1 MLDIEKFADTGQLF
15 DNHYKLIRPLNTEGG
30 TADVWLALDTTT
42 VSDKGTLD
50 KAPYLDDV
58 ELSEVGLLVA
68 IKIYKPKNA
77 LDIEGERRFREEFV
91 IVFNCNHANLIHPV
105 YFSIF
110 EETPY
115 LVLPYCQ
122 RGSSELL
129 IGSFVSDDDIW
140 HYIHDV
146 AAGLN
151 YLHHCNPPI
160 IHQDIK
166 PANVLIDD
174 SGNYAITDFGIS
186 AKRMKQYGNQPDDD
200 DYEEQSGTF
209 AYMAPERFLEDNIP
223 SAESDI
229 WAFGATLYELLTGH
243 VPFGEDGGLVQSD
256 DKVSLPFKGIKI
268 SKDLKL
274 LICACLSKDPSK
286 RPTAEQ
292 LLGIANK
299 RKFNHTKKSNS
310 IGKILV
316 ILAVLAVVIGLTGW
330 YLMHPQRLTTEEH
343 FQQALIWINAST
355 LDSVEIGAR
364 KLDSLVQINYVPA
377 MLELAKTIGPN
388 YIDPANEQDISNLRK
403 EYLKIA
409 TKKID
414 GIAWPT
420 DADQISKSRRLFER
434 ILQLQDTTFKTEN
447 ALAAYSMAKIHDRLS
462 KEKEDLPGNT
472 AIEILRY
479 FNIAVEWSRL
489 AHNQNLLNAFS
500 QEKNALI
507 DQVTKYYDGLIDYYY
522 NYDLKDEEERYR
534 HYKDAFLA
542 AVNEKS

>member
-42 VSDKGTLD
+42 VSDKEALD
-50 KAPYLDDV
+50 KAPYLDDAK
-58 ELSEVGLLVA
+58 LSELGLLVA

-129 IGSFVSDDDIW
+129 IGSFMNDDDLW
-140 HYIHDV
+140 RYIHDV

-186 AKRMKQYGNQPDDD
+186 AKRYKGVRGNQDDD
-200 DYEEQSGTF
+200 DYEEQSGTY
-209 AYMAPERFLEDNIP
+209 AYMAPERFIDGNIP

-229 WAFGATLYELLTGH
+229 WAFGATLYELLTGR

-292 LLGIANK
+292 LLNATNQK
-299 RKFNHTKKSNS
+299 RFKLAKKSNS
-310 IGKILV
+310 IGMILAFFCV
-316 ILAVLAVVIGLTGW
+316 CAIVGLVIWKLIPQPSLNDIPKPDQKVTTFEERYKEAMVFVDASTMDSVRTGIEKLNILAVNNFA
-330 YLMHPQRLTTEEH
+330 P
-343 FQQALIWINAST
+343 A
-355 LDSVEIGAR
+355 
-364 KLDSLVQINYVPA
+364 QI
-377 MLELAKTIGPN
+377 ELAKIEFNQAEEEFQSVADNFKNLHDTLAIDILHHYDKALQWASRAKNDSLMNEYRHCHDRFANYVISKYDEWIG
-388 YIDPANEQDISNLRK
+388 YGQDYNEQEI
-403 EYLKIA
+403 E
-409 TKKID
+409 KKFTQFKK
-414 GIAWPT
+414 A
-420 DADQISKSRRLFER
+420 F
-434 ILQLQDTTFKTEN
+434 QD
-447 ALAAYSMAKIHDRLS
+447 
-462 KEKEDLPGNT
+462 
-472 AIEILRY
+472 
-479 FNIAVEWSRL
+479 
-489 AHNQNLLNAFS
+489 
-500 QEKNALI
+500 
-507 DQVTKYYDGLIDYYY
+507 
-522 NYDLKDEEERYR
+522 
-534 HYKDAFLA
+534 
-542 AVNEKS
+542 AVNQCQH

>member
-58 ELSEVGLLVA
+58 KLSEVGLLVA

-186 AKRMKQYGNQPDDD
+186 AKRFKQLNGYHDD

-209 AYMAPERFLEDNIP
+209 AYMAPERFIEGNIP

-229 WAFGATLYELLTGH
+229 WALGATLYELLTGCL
-243 VPFGEDGGLVQSD
+243 PFGEDGGLEQPD
-256 DKVSLPFKGIKI
+256 GKVSLPFKGLKI
-268 SKDLKL
+268 SNDIKL
-274 LICACLSKDPSK
+274 LICACLSKNPSK

-292 LLGIANK
+292 LLNAANHERFK
-299 RKFNHTKKSNS
+299 STKGASS
-310 IGKILV
+310 FGKILG
-316 ILAVLAVVIGLTGW
+316 IICVLALAGVVIWKLFPNQEVENDPEPEQIEKTQTIEEL
-330 YLMHPQRLTTEEH
+330 YNQAMNLIDSNTESGVRGGIEKME
-343 FQQALIWINAST
+343 ALA
-355 LDSVEIGAR
+355 DS
-364 KLDSLVQINYVPA
+364 NYVPA
-377 MLELAKTIGPN
+377 LYQLAVTYGGMTKSELHK
-388 YIDPANEQDISNLRK
+388 DRK
-403 EYLKIA
+403 ELLGIELGNSRVNDPPVAILTPKSDQYNDKAIQYYTRIVDLSKPEYSELNMKSEYLLGFYYFHLKNDKQTA
-409 TKKID
+409 LKYFKKAKESAIKLND
-414 GIAWPT
+414 DLMKQ
-420 DADQISKSRRLFER
+420 DADLFINR
-434 ILQLQDTTFKTEN
+434 CQ
-447 ALAAYSMAKIHDRLS
+447 HR
-462 KEKEDLPGNT
+462 
-472 AIEILRY
+472 
-479 FNIAVEWSRL
+479 
-489 AHNQNLLNAFS
+489 
-500 QEKNALI
+500 
-507 DQVTKYYDGLIDYYY
+507 
-522 NYDLKDEEERYR
+522 
-534 HYKDAFLA
+534 
-542 AVNEKS
+542 